1 MSPTIANISAKE
13 VRSRYAFL
21 FGTVSE
27 LYVMR
32 NGGDRPSTSFEDV
45 QKTTEALKEDGYLSD
60 YLYES
65 LKALYAL
72 YPTML
77 PGKEHEQA
85 ELRNLFELLGIAIGD
100 VAAEIA
106 DYQAEAESH
115 DREYLIKS
123 LLG

>member
-1 MSPTIANISAKE
+1 MSPTIENISAKE

-32 NGGDRPSTSFEDV
+32 NGGDRPSTRFEDV

-106 DYQAEAESH
+106 DCQAEAEAH
-115 DREYLIKS
+115 DRDSLIKQ

>member
-1 MSPTIANISAKE
+1 MSPTIENISAKE

-32 NGGDRPSTSFEDV
+32 NGGDRPSTRFEDV
-45 QKTTEALKEDGYLSD
+45 QKTTEALREDGYLSD

-72 YPTML
+72 YPKML
-77 PGKEHEQA
+77 PGIEHEKA
-85 ELRNLFELLGIAIGD
+85 ELNNLFELLGIAIGD

-106 DYQAEAESH
+106 DYQAEAEAH
-115 DREYLIKS
+115 DRDSLIKQ